1 METQAIDM
9 TSMETVAMAA
19 DQIKA
24 ASRERKPSHF
34 AIDESMIRDES
45 ATMTAAATDALAT
58 LDSDPSPD
66 DTNLGDNGGAWLRM
80 EELQPE
86 PEPSYEQTL
95 PMPRVRQDTVQDAEH
110 KGSRRNGGR

>member
-1 METQAIDM
+1 METQAIDV
-9 TSMETVAMAA
+9 TSMETVAMTA

-45 ATMTAAATDALAT
+45 TTMTAAATDALAT

-86 PEPSYEQTL
+86 PEPDVYK
-95 PMPRVRQDTVQDAEH
+95 RQPEV
-110 KGSRRNGGR
+110 

>member
-1 METQAIDM
+1 M
-9 TSMETVAMAA
+9 TA

-45 ATMTAAATDALAT
+45 TTMTAAATDALAT

-95 PMPRVRQDTVQDAEH
+95 PMPRVRQDAVQDAER